1 MPDGMRIRKDR
12 KRKET
17 RYDDIINLPHHRSKT
32 HPHMALIDRAA
43 QFAPFAALTGYGDAI
58 DETARLTDGR
68 PELSEQQLAELN
80 ERLLQIMAKPD
91 TAVCITYFVPDER
104 KAGGRY
110 EQTEGTIK
118 KIDETAKAIVMDGGE
133 RISIENIVE
142 LSE

>member
-1 MPDGMRIRKDR
+1 MSK
-12 KRKET
+12 
-17 RYDDIINLPHHRSKT
+17 YDDIINLPHHRSKT

-68 PELSEQQLAELN
+68 PDLDEQQLAELN

-91 TAVCITYFVPDER
+91 TFVCITYFVPDER

-110 EQTEGTIK
+110 EQAEGTIK

-133 RISIENIVE
+133 RIPLADIVE
-142 LSE
+142 LNET

>member
-1 MPDGMRIRKDR
+1 MSK
-12 KRKET
+12 
-17 RYDDIINLPHHRSKT
+17 YDDIINLPHHRSKT

-91 TAVCITYFVPDER
+91 TVVYITYFVPDER
-104 KAGGRY
+104 KRAADMNKQRG
-110 EQTEGTIK
+110 Q
-118 KIDETAKAIVMDGGE
+118 
-133 RISIENIVE
+133 
-142 LSE
+142 

>member
-1 MPDGMRIRKDR
+1 MSK
-12 KRKET
+12 
-17 RYDDIINLPHHRSKT
+17 YDDIINLPHHRSKT

-80 ERLLQIMAKPD
+80 ERLLRIMAKPN
-91 TAVCITYFVPDER
+91 TIVRITYFVPDE
-104 KAGGRY
+104 KKEGGRY
-110 EQTEGTIK
+110 EQAEGTIK
-118 KIDETAKAIVMDGGE
+118 KIDAISKVIVTDRGE